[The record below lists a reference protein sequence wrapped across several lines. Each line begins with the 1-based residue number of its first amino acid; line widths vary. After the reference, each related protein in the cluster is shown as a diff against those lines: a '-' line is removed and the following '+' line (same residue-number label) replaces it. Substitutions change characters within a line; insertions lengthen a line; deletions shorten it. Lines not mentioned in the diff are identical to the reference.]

1 MRARFAAAV
10 RRYSATSETVATA
23 KGQLRRNAC
32 SGDWVCIMSER
43 ASRPQQTMVLRA
55 DQKTTAG
62 PSHDPDCPFCK
73 GNEDQTSEPLLQIG
87 TKRDWSLRI
96 VKNKYPALTPPE
108 GDMATSGILCDAIQ
122 IGSFSRRFG
131 TGSGTNG
138 TILDSFADA
147 FGAHEVVIET
157 PHHNL
162 PLACDD
168 VLRVERLVRA
178 WRDRGRQLI
187 GWDGEAEARYK
198 GEEGTSEYAP
208 IWRHLLYFKNQGSG
222 GGATIMHP
230 HSQLV
235 ALPIVPETV
244 QRSQAT
250 ALRWFQENGVGVWAQ
265 MIEEEMELAAQSTD
279 NCRIVDENES
289 FVALVPFAALSPY
302 SMWILPKEDAAHF
315 EQIDEAGLVQFAS
328 LLHRCLRRMHIVLDE
343 PDFNLIVRS
352 APVADRGRQR
362 AFNAGSYYRWH
373 ATLFPRM
380 GAGAMGGFEFASGIF
395 SNSHIPEDDAREL
408 REVTL

>member
-1 MRARFAAAV
+1 M
-10 RRYSATSETVATA
+10 
-23 KGQLRRNAC
+23 
-32 SGDWVCIMSER
+32 
-43 ASRPQQTMVLRA
+43 
-55 DQKTTAG
+55 
-62 PSHDPDCPFCK
+62 
-73 GNEDQTSEPLLQIG
+73 
-87 TKRDWSLRI
+87 
-96 VKNKYPALTPPE
+96 
-108 GDMATSGILCDAIQ
+108 
-122 IGSFSRRFG
+122 
-131 TGSGTNG
+131 
-138 TILDSFADA
+138 
-147 FGAHEVVIET
+147 
-157 PHHNL
+157 
-162 PLACDD
+162 
-168 VLRVERLVRA
+168 RVERLVRA

-302 SMWILPKEDAAHF
+302 SCGSCQRRTPRISSKSMRPAWSIRIL
-315 EQIDEAGLVQFAS
+315 IAS
-328 LLHRCLRRMHIVLDE
+328 MLRRMHIVLDE

-352 APVADRGRQR
+352 APVADRGRKR